1 MKKALSVLGDI
12 LTAIILIFAIT
23 ITVMVISSVRSED
36 RVPNLFGYAI
46 MNVETDSMVGEN
58 GFNVGD
64 LIVIR
69 MLDEEEA
76 NNLKVGDVITFKRY
90 LNRQEYLETHRIV
103 ANTPQVNSEY
113 AIHEGEIKDGIW
125 YHGGE
130 TYYITQGDNT
140 PSIDFSP
147 ETGGIEYA
155 HAGNIVGI
163 WEGKTVP
170 VLGKVMKFLQSQ
182 MGFMICI
189 VVPVA
194 LFFIY
199 ELYVFIITISRKKK
213 EEALAEISNKEE
225 ELKAKAVAEF
235 LAQQQAEDTKKAET
249 PAEPEKPEAPA
260 APAAEM
266 SEEEKQRII
275 NEYLAKQAQEKKD

>member
-1 MKKALSVLGDI
+1 MKKALSILGDI
-12 LTAIILIFAIT
+12 LTAVILIFAIT

-46 MNVETDSMVGEN
+46 MNVETDSMESEN

-64 LIVIR
+64 LIIIR

-76 NNLKVGDVITFKRY
+76 KNLKVGDVITFKRY

-103 ANTPQVNSEY
+103 ENTAKVNSEF
-113 AIHEGEIKDGIW
+113 AIHESEIKDGIW
-125 YHGGE
+125 YHGGA

-155 HAGNIVGI
+155 HSGNIVGI
-163 WEGKTVP
+163 WEGKRIP
-170 VLGKVMKFLQSQ
+170 VLGSIMKFLQSQ

-199 ELYVFIITISRKKK
+199 ELYVFIVTISRKKK

-235 LAQQQAEDTKKAET
+235 LAQQQSEDTKKAET
-249 PAEPEKPEAPA
+249 PAEPQKPEAPA
-260 APAAEM
+260 APANEM